1 MCNKQN
7 KKQNVNMNNEEA
19 VGLLNRLLEWLH
31 QADLKNFG
39 SRIQLV
45 YVAAGAQHV
54 DRIEVQNVA
63 SPLPQPSGPRGR
75 DSYKGERKLPDV
87 LSTEKAMALWRKAQE
102 AGFVDDDYQPLLTR
116 TQAALLADA
125 MAVRL
130 GIKEKWKVFEELWHR
145 NYMRNDYNVAF
156 SRKRSYDFMD
166 ELKAVLG

>member
-1 MCNKQN
+1 
-7 KKQNVNMNNEEA
+7 MNNEEA

-39 SRIQLV
+39 SHIQLV
-45 YVAAGAQHV
+45 YVAADAQHV

-63 SPLPQPSGPRGR
+63 SSLPQTSGPRGR
-75 DSYKGERKLPDV
+75 DAYKGERKLPDV

-156 SRKRSYDFMD
+156 SRKRSHDFMD

>member
-1 MCNKQN
+1 M
-7 KKQNVNMNNEEA
+7 
-19 VGLLNRLLEWLH
+19 
-31 QADLKNFG
+31 
-39 SRIQLV
+39 
-45 YVAAGAQHV
+45 
-54 DRIEVQNVA
+54 
-63 SPLPQPSGPRGR
+63 
-75 DSYKGERKLPDV
+75 
-87 LSTEKAMALWRKAQE
+87 
-102 AGFVDDDYQPLLTR
+102 DDDYQPLLTR